1 MKLTDTKHGKAD
13 LLPNFE
19 QRQTRRNF
27 MGKAAAAGAV
37 AFAAPWVTTA
47 ARAAGE
53 INVVLN
59 QGLLAKLWIDHLH
72 PQFEKMTG
80 AKINLQ
86 QSVTSRM
93 LVMLRTQKASPPDLM
108 QFSEAGVFLAK
119 ERGLIRQHNVKNI
132 PNFAFVRP
140 AFNLADYYSAGVVD
154 ATHTIFYNTNRI
166 NKTPGAWAD
175 LWKPELKDQVM
186 IPPVTW
192 NSGVRMVTSSAQVA
206 TGKPLKEAQYE
217 WQAGI
222 EHMKKLK
229 ANGAIAYTGAPQAIQ
244 SLQSGQ
250 VPVVPFYGIFINP
263 LIDKGAPIAPSTN
276 LAEQKHGE
284 IVGMNMPVNA
294 KNRELAEVYV
304 NLSLSKEFQSKID
317 SILRSPAAHKDV
329 SASKRTLELNGPADN
344 IGYADWAFLSKNRPK
359 ITEKWNEVFG

>member
-1 MKLTDTKHGKAD
+1 
-13 LLPNFE
+13 
-19 QRQTRRNF
+19 
-27 MGKAAAAGAV
+27 MGAAAGAGAV

-47 ARAAGE
+47 AKAAGE
-53 INVVLN
+53 INIVLN

-93 LVMLRTQKASPPDLM
+93 LVQLRTQKASPPDLM

-119 ERGLIRQHNVKNI
+119 ERGLIRQHNLKNI
-132 PNFAFVRP
+132 PNFASIRP
-140 AFNLADYYSAGVVD
+140 AFNLADGFSAGVVD
-154 ATHTIFYNTNRI
+154 AMHTIFYNTKRI
-166 NKTPGAWAD
+166 KKAPGAWAD
-175 LWKPELKDQVM
+175 MWKPDMKDQVM

-192 NSGVRMVTSSAQVA
+192 NSGVRMVTSAAQVA

-217 WQAGI
+217 WQAGV

-229 ANGAIAYTGAPQAIQ
+229 ANGAVAYTGAPQAIQ

-250 VPVVPFYGIFINP
+250 IPVVPFYGIFINP
-263 LIDKGAPIAPSTN
+263 LIDKGASILPATK
-276 LAEQKHGE
+276 LAEGKHGE
-284 IVGMNMPVNA
+284 IVGLNMPTNA

-317 SILRSPAAHKDV
+317 SVLRAPSAHKDV
-329 SASKRTLELNGPADN
+329 QPSKRTMELTGPADN
-344 IGYADWAFLSKNRPK
+344 IGYADWAYLSKNRSK

>member
-1 MKLTDTKHGKAD
+1 MTEQKKMGGSKIDNAGKS
-13 LLPNFE
+13 
-19 QRQTRRNF
+19 RRVF
-27 MGKAAAAGAV
+27 LGQAAAAGGV
-37 AFAAPWVTTA
+37 ALAAPWVTTK
-47 ARAAGE
+47 ARAAGSV
-53 INVVLN
+53 NVVLN

-80 AKINLQ
+80 ATVNLQ

-93 LVMLRTQKASPPDLM
+93 LVMLRTQKANPPDLM

-132 PNFAFVRP
+132 PNFASIRP

-154 ATHTIFYNTNRI
+154 AMHTICFNTNRI
-166 NKTPGAWAD
+166 KEAPKACAD
-175 LWKPELKDQVM
+175 MWSPKLKDQIM

-192 NSGVRMVTSSAQVA
+192 NSGVRMVTTAAQIA

-217 WQAGI
+217 WEAGI
-222 EHMKKLK
+222 SQLAKLK
-229 ANGAIAYTGAPQAIQ
+229 ANGGVAYTSPPQAIQ

-263 LIDKGAPIAPSTN
+263 LIDKGAPIAPSTY
-276 LAEQKHGE
+276 LAEGKHGE
-284 IVGMNMPVNA
+284 IVGMNMPTNA

-317 SILRSPAAHKDV
+317 SVLRAPAANKDV
-329 SASKRTLELNGPADN
+329 KPSKRTLELTGPADN
-344 IGYADWAFLSKNRPK
+344 IGYADWAFLSKNRAK

>member
-1 MKLTDTKHGKAD
+1 MTSKNTKRDTDTGHSK
-13 LLPNFE
+13 
-19 QRQTRRNF
+19 RMRSRRSF
-27 MGKAAAAGAV
+27 LTAAAGASAV
-37 AFAAPWVTTA
+37 TFAAPWITSK
-47 ARAAGE
+47 ARAAGA

-93 LVMLRTQKASPPDLM
+93 LVQLRTQKANPPDLM

-132 PNFAFVRP
+132 PNFASVRA
-140 AFNLADYYSAGVVD
+140 AFNLADSYSAGVVD
-154 ATHTIFYNTNRI
+154 AMHTIFYNTSRI
-166 NKTPGAWAD
+166 KKAPGAWAD
-175 LWKPELKDQVM
+175 MWKADLKDQVM

-192 NSGVRMVTSSAQVA
+192 NSGVRMVTSAAQVA

-217 WQAGI
+217 WEAGI
-222 EHMKKLK
+222 AHMKQLK
-229 ANGAIAYTGAPQAIQ
+229 ANGAVAYTGAPQAIQ

-263 LIDKGAPIAPSTN
+263 LIDKGAPILPSTR
-276 LAEQKHGE
+276 LAEGKHGE
-284 IVGMNMPVNA
+284 IVGMNMPTNA

-304 NLSLSKEFQSKID
+304 NLSLSKDFQSKID
-317 SILRSPAAHKDV
+317 SILRAPAAHKDV
-329 SASKRTLELNGPADN
+329 APSKRTLELNGPSDN
-344 IGYADWAFLSKNRPK
+344 IGYADWAYLSKNRSK

>member
-1 MKLTDTKHGKAD
+1 MTKIRKGADSTPGKRA
-13 LLPNFE
+13 E
-19 QRQTRRNF
+19 TRRSF
-27 MGKAAAAGAV
+27 ITKAAAVGAV
-37 AFAAPWVTTA
+37 GLAAPWVTTS
-47 ARAAGE
+47 ARAAGTL
-53 INVVLN
+53 NVILN

-93 LVMLRTQKASPPDLM
+93 LVTLRTQKASPPDLL

-119 ERGLIRQHNVKNI
+119 EQGLIKQHNRKNI
-132 PNFAFVRP
+132 ANFASVRP

-154 ATHTIFYNTNRI
+154 AMHTIFFNTNRI
-166 NKTPGAWAD
+166 KKAPTAWAD
-175 LWKPELKDQVM
+175 MWSPAMKDQVM

-192 NSGVRMVTSSAQVA
+192 NSGVRMVTTAAQIA
-206 TGKPLKEAQYE
+206 TGKPLKDAQYE
-217 WQAGI
+217 WQAGVAKLA
-222 EHMKKLK
+222 ELKK
-229 ANGAIAYTGAPQAIQ
+229 NGGIAYTGAPQAIQ

-263 LIDKGAPIAPSTN
+263 LIDKGQPIAPATS
-276 LAEQKHGE
+276 LKEMKHGE
-284 IVGMNMPVNA
+284 IVGMNMPTNA
-294 KNRELAEVYV
+294 KNVELAEVYV

-317 SILRSPAAHKDV
+317 SVLRAPAAHKDV
-329 SASKRTLELNGPADN
+329 APSKRTLELNGAADN
-344 IGYADWAFLSKNRPK
+344 IGYADWAFLSKNRSK

>member
-1 MKLTDTKHGKAD
+1 
-13 LLPNFE
+13 
-19 QRQTRRNF
+19 
-27 MGKAAAAGAV
+27 
-37 AFAAPWVTTA
+37 
-47 ARAAGE
+47 
-53 INVVLN
+53 
-59 QGLLAKLWIDHLH
+59 
-72 PQFEKMTG
+72 
-80 AKINLQ
+80 
-86 QSVTSRM
+86 
-93 LVMLRTQKASPPDLM
+93 
-108 QFSEAGVFLAK
+108 
-119 ERGLIRQHNVKNI
+119 
-132 PNFAFVRP
+132 
-140 AFNLADYYSAGVVD
+140 
-154 ATHTIFYNTNRI
+154 
-166 NKTPGAWAD
+166 
-175 LWKPELKDQVM
+175 M

>member
-1 MKLTDTKHGKAD
+1 MPKKTSKSSTADKPQNGQSRRSFLT
-13 LLPNFE
+13 
-19 QRQTRRNF
+19 
-27 MGKAAAAGAV
+27 AAAGAGAV
-37 AFAAPWVTTA
+37 TFAAPWVTSS
-47 ARAAGE
+47 ARAAGA

-93 LVMLRTQKASPPDLM
+93 LVQLRTQKASPPDLM

-119 ERGLIRQHNVKNI
+119 ERGLIKQHNVKNI
-132 PNFAFVRP
+132 PNFAAVRP
-140 AFNLADYYSAGVVD
+140 AFNLADAYSAGVVD
-154 ATHTIFYNTNRI
+154 AMHTIFYNTKRI
-166 NKTPGAWAD
+166 KKAPTAWAD
-175 LWKPELKDQVM
+175 MWKPELKDQIM

-192 NSGVRMVTSSAQVA
+192 NSGVRVVTTAAQIA

-217 WQAGI
+217 WQAGVA
-222 EHMKKLK
+222 HLAKLK
-229 ANGAIAYTGAPQAIQ
+229 KNGGLAYTGAPQAIQ

-250 VPVVPFYGIFINP
+250 IPVVPFYGIFINP
-263 LIDKGAPIAPSTN
+263 LIDKGAPILPATQ
-276 LAEQKHGE
+276 LAEGKHGE
-284 IVGMNMPVNA
+284 IVGMNMPTNA
-294 KNRELAEVYV
+294 KNQELAEVYV

-317 SILRSPAAHKDV
+317 SVLRAPAAHKDV
-329 SASKRTLELNGPADN
+329 APSKRTLELNGPSDN
-344 IGYADWAFLSKNRPK
+344 IGYADWAYLSKNRSK

>member
-1 MKLTDTKHGKAD
+1 MSKTPSRKQESDSNQNLDKS
-13 LLPNFE
+13 
-19 QRQTRRNF
+19 RRRF
-27 MGKAAAAGAV
+27 IGTAAAVGAGV
-37 AFAAPWVTTA
+37 LAAPWVTSK
-47 ARAAGE
+47 ARAAGT
-53 INVVLN
+53 INIVLN
-59 QGLLAKLWIDHLH
+59 QGLLAKLWIEHLH

-80 AKINLQ
+80 ASINLQ

-93 LVMLRTQKASPPDLM
+93 LVQLKTQKASPPDLM

-119 ERGLIRQHNVKNI
+119 ERGLIRQHNAKNI
-132 PNFAFVRP
+132 PNFASVRP

-154 ATHTIFYNTNRI
+154 AMHTIFYNTNRV
-166 NKTPGAWAD
+166 KSAPKAWAD
-175 LWKPELKDQVM
+175 MWTPGLKDKVM

-192 NSGVRMVTSSAQVA
+192 NSGVRMVTSAAQVA
-206 TGKPLKEAQYE
+206 TGKPLKQAQYE
-217 WQAGI
+217 WEAGV

-229 ANGAIAYTGAPQAIQ
+229 ANGAVAYTGAPQAIQ

-263 LIDKGAPIAPSTN
+263 LIDKGAPIAPATF
-276 LAEQKHGE
+276 LAEKKHGE
-284 IVGMNMPVNA
+284 IVGMNMPTNA

-317 SILRSPAAHKDV
+317 SVLRAPAAHKDV
-329 SASKRTLELNGPADN
+329 KPSKRTMELTGPADN
-344 IGYADWAFLSKNRPK
+344 IGYADWAYLSKNRSK